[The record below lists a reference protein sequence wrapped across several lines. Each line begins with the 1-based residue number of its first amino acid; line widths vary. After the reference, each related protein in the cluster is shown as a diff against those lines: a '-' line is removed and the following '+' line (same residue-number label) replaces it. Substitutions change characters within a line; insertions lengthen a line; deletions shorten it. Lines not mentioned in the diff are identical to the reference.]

1 MVSSFFF
8 PFHGPRHNHQLSL
21 TEFPLFIEDPRQ
33 EYMLIGLYW
42 KGGGGRGPSR
52 AVCQR
57 LPYPLYAPS
66 SCLVHRPQAVEPLFQ
81 RMPKSMLQQSEP
93 EEVSVLHARVSCSEG
108 GELNN

>member
-33 EYMLIGLYW
+33 EHMLTGLYW

-52 AVCQR
+52 AVCQG
-57 LPYPLYAPS
+57 LLYPLYAPAS
-66 SCLVHRPQAVEPLFQ
+66 SLVHRPQVVEPVFQ
-81 RMPKSMLQQSEP
+81 QMPKSMLQQSEP
-93 EEVSVLHARVSCSEG
+93 EEVSVLCAPVSCSER
-108 GELNN
+108 GELNK